1 MAIASAP
8 YPVEFS
14 VDYADTTR
22 NRLTVAFRLILAIP
36 ILIVL
41 TALTD
46 WAFGSG
52 NSDASG
58 SFRLGAGIGGVLFFA
73 TMLMLVFRR
82 KYPGWWFD
90 WNRNLLAFK
99 NRVFAYLLLLRDE
112 YPSTDDEQAVH
123 LVLPDPAGGQDLNR
137 WLPLVKWLLVVPH
150 MIVLLL
156 LAPVVIILT
165 LAGWFVVLV
174 TGRFPRPIHD
184 FVVGTLRWALRVE
197 AYAFVLVTDRYPP
210 FRLSS

>member
-90 WNRNLLAFK
+90 WNRNLLAFE
-99 NRVFAYLLLLRDE
+99 NRVFAY
-112 YPSTDDEQAVH
+112 
-123 LVLPDPAGGQDLNR
+123 
-137 WLPLVKWLLVVPH
+137 
-150 MIVLLL
+150 LLL